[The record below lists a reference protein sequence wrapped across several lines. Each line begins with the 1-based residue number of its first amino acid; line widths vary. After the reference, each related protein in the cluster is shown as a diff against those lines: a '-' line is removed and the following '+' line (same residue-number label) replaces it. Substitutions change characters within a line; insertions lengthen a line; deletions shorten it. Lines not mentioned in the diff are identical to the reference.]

1 MTLIRGEGKPSSVP
15 YYRHPCADAQH
26 LKIFSKPKEM
36 LKSNREKSQS
46 LDCLLSAWI
55 DLYSRNQSFLVEG
68 IQRLIVNAE
77 VSSAAVYAL
86 SIIVN
91 ALINVK
97 GIGSGHALFFV
108 RNKLLTLYSR
118 HFKNRINRA
127 LNLNF
132 LIVNETVVKC
142 FDVWCQILSKV
153 AFV

>member
-1 MTLIRGEGKPSSVP
+1 
-15 YYRHPCADAQH
+15 
-26 LKIFSKPKEM
+26 

-108 RNKLLTLYSR
+108 RNKLLTLYSS
-118 HFKNRINRA
+118 KNA
-127 LNLNF
+127 EELLESDVLAVNLLLKAN
-132 LIVNETVVKC
+132 C
-142 FDVWCQILSKV
+142 FER
-153 AFV
+153 